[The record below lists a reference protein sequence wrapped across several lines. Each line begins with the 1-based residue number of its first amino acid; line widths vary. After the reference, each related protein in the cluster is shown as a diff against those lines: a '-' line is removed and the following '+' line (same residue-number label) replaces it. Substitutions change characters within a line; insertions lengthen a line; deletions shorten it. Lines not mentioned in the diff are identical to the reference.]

1 MKWVKTSWT
10 YSTNNVKL
18 KKITYGVLGIKI
30 GQIGLNFEYFFTQS
44 TLKPFQKTLRVGYV
58 Y

>member
-30 GQIGLNFEYFFTQS
+30 GQIGLNFENFFTHS
-44 TLKPFQKTLRVGYV
+44 TLIPFQTTLMVGSV